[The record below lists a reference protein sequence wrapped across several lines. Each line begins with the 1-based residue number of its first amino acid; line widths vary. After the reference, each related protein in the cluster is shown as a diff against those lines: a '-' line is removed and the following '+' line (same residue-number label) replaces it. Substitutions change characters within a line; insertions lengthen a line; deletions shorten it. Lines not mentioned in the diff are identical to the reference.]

1 MKYIA
6 LLIEININSKN
17 KVSMKEL
24 KTYIEKSNYEN
35 NIPYLNIG
43 NIIIDTN
50 QKQNKIEKIK
60 EYSKTNWLKKTV
72 KKHMTIITDNT
83 IKKVLKI
90 AKQQAKKIE
99 KQVEELVDYAIEKGT
114 PVLEK
119 AASSVREKAIV
130 VTKEVLAKLEQ
141 EEKAK

>member
-1 MKYIA
+1 MKLNFENDYYRKEA
-6 LLIEININSKN
+6 FENSK
-17 KVSMKEL
+17 
-24 KTYIEKSNYEN
+24 KSNYEN

-90 AKQQAKKIE
+90 AR
-99 KQVEELVDYAIEKGT
+99 G
-114 PVLEK
+114 
-119 AASSVREKAIV
+119 
-130 VTKEVLAKLEQ
+130 
-141 EEKAK
+141 

>member
-24 KTYIEKSNYEN
+24 KTYIEKSNYKN
-35 NIPYLNIG
+35 NMTYLNSG
-43 NIIIDTN
+43 NIIFETN

-60 EYSKTNWLKKTV
+60 KYSKTNWLKKTV
-72 KKHMTIITDNT
+72 KKHITIITDNT

-90 AKQQAKKIE
+90 AR
-99 KQVEELVDYAIEKGT
+99 G
-114 PVLEK
+114 
-119 AASSVREKAIV
+119 
-130 VTKEVLAKLEQ
+130 
-141 EEKAK
+141 

>member
-6 LLIEININSKN
+6 LLIEININGKN

-90 AKQQAKKIE
+90 AR
-99 KQVEELVDYAIEKGT
+99 G
-114 PVLEK
+114 
-119 AASSVREKAIV
+119 
-130 VTKEVLAKLEQ
+130 
-141 EEKAK
+141 